1 MARRDAAGI
10 AGLEAVRERLES
22 WRRTRTTRG
31 IPEPLWCSAVRLA
44 RKAGVYP
51 VARALGLNYDS
62 LKERLAASD
71 DVSGGSRKEPVFVEI
86 QGGEGGGGFGGGAFT
101 VELSDPSGRRLV
113 IRAQERGSVDL
124 AALLEA
130 FWSRGA

>member
-1 MARRDAAGI
+1 MARRDAGGI
-10 AGLEAVRERLES
+10 AGLEDVRERLES

-31 IPEPLWCSAVRLA
+31 IPEVLWRSAVRLA
-44 RKAGVYP
+44 RRAGVYA
-51 VARALGLNYDS
+51 VARGLGLNYDS
-62 LKERLAASD
+62 LKQRVDAAAG
-71 DVSGGSRKEPVFVEI
+71 SGDGSGRPPAFIEI
-86 QGGEGGGGFGGGAFT
+86 DTGGGGFAGGGLT
-101 VELSDPSGRRLV
+101 VELSDPSGRRLT